1 MKNKPIEKTNIE
13 PKRDETQNYIIGFSG
28 GKDSVASWI
37 YLEKE
42 LGFKNLTCLFAD
54 TGHEEKRDFP
64 KYMQQLKDDFGCPLI
79 RIAPTLLDM
88 KGELKPENIAERIGG
103 DPDDPNFW
111 NQELD
116 MEKLAILKRRFPS
129 SMARFCTTILKLKP
143 SKRWQEENYPDNDF
157 IRVSGV
163 RADESANR
171 ARQNDWEFD
180 DFMSSWLWKPIFK
193 WTAEQVFEIHRKH
206 NIPWNPLY
214 EQGSARVGC
223 YPCINSRKSELFH
236 IGKNRPDMFDDLA
249 AMEMRVAKAVGKDA
263 MSFFS
268 NTKTPEKFHS
278 ETCENSGKSFP
289 NALDVKAWAMRDEPT
304 QSHQEMMFGFQEDD
318 DEDSDSCS
326 SQYGLCE

>member
-1 MKNKPIEKTNIE
+1 MKRKE
-13 PKRDETQNYIIGFSG
+13 PKRNAGQKYIIGFSG

-37 YLEKE
+37 YIQKE
-42 LGFKNLTCLFAD
+42 LGFKDCVCLFAD

-64 KYMQQLKDDFGCPLI
+64 EYMKRLKGEYGCPI
-79 RIAPTLLDM
+79 VRITPTVEDFR
-88 KGELKPENIAERIGG
+88 GELKPEKIAARIGG
-103 DPDDPNFW
+103 DPEDPEFW
-111 NQELD
+111 KQEIN

-129 SMARFCTTILKLKP
+129 SMVRFCTTILKLKP
-143 SKRWQEENYPDNDF
+143 SKRWQEENYPDREF

-171 ARQNDWEFD
+171 AKQSDWQFDEFMD
-180 DFMSSWLWKPIFK
+180 AWLWKPIFK
-193 WTAEQVFEIHRKH
+193 WTAQDVFDIHRRH

-214 EQGSARVGC
+214 EQGSSRVGC
-223 YPCINSRKSELFH
+223 YPCINSRKAELFH

-249 AMEMRVAKAVGKDA
+249 AMEQKVANSVGKKS

-268 NTKTPEKFHS
+268 NTKTPEKYHS
-278 ETCENSGKSFP
+278 EICENSGKSFP
-289 NALDVKAWAMRDEPT
+289 TAMDVKAWAMRDEPV
-304 QSHQEMMFGFQEDD
+304 QSQQEMMFGFQEDD